1 MCVAFQRSTAF
12 ELRQAKTR
20 RFLSENVHSPV
31 NITISHGHC
40 DKVCDVMICFS
51 QSTDRRDFIDGQKQR
66 LWLKFSLDDVDNSTS
81 RDDGSSA
88 SMTSVE
94 QQPSLVTRD
103 DLEHDVQL
111 MTQISQL
118 SQQLVTSQE
127 HLVEVVERVTTKVNE
142 QLTSLE
148 ERHKTSSEAHQL
160 TLVAHSNK

>member
-1 MCVAFQRSTAF
+1 MAIIGV
-12 ELRQAKTR
+12 
-20 RFLSENVHSPV
+20 SP
-31 NITISHGHC
+31 C
-40 DKVCDVMICFS
+40 DKGCDVMICFS

-66 LWLKFSLDDVDNSTS
+66 LWLKFSLDDVDISTS

-118 SQQLVTSQE
+118 SQQLMS
-127 HLVEVVERVTTKVNE
+127 KSSS
-142 QLTSLE
+142 SLSK
-148 ERHKTSSEAHQL
+148 HNDSPSVSSARI
-160 TLVAHSNK
+160 

>member
-1 MCVAFQRSTAF
+1 MLFA
-12 ELRQAKTR
+12 E
-20 RFLSENVHSPV
+20 
-31 NITISHGHC
+31 
-40 DKVCDVMICFS
+40 
-51 QSTDRRDFIDGQKQR
+51 
-66 LWLKFSLDDVDNSTS
+66 FSLDDVDISTS

-103 DLEHDVQL
+103 DFEHDVQL

-118 SQQLVTSQE
+118 SQQLMTSQE